1 MKTARTLAIALGALA
16 AVATFAAAA
25 PAPAAPFTLE
35 QPVVLT
41 SAGQS
46 ADVTIAAMLFKKLNV
61 PVKSLPAAKAADLE
75 GAKSLVVV
83 AGFSSKGLGSAG
95 INRDQEMER
104 VNSVLAAAKEKGLRV
119 LVLHLG
125 GKARRGAQSDDFNT
139 VAAKAAGA
147 LVVVKAGDEDGLFSR
162 IAAERKVPIDL
173 VEKISDAG
181 VPISKMVK

>member
-1 MKTARTLAIALGALA
+1 MNRTRTVALALGALA
-16 AVATFAAAA
+16 AFAAA
-25 PAPAAPFTLE
+25 PAASAAAFTLDS
-35 QPVVLT
+35 PIVLT

-46 ADVTIAAMLFKKLNV
+46 ADVTIAAMIFKKMNV
-61 PVKSLPAAKAADLE
+61 AVKSVPAARPADLD

-104 VNSVLAAAKEKGLRV
+104 VKSVLAAAKEKGLRV

-125 GKARRGAQSDDFNT
+125 GKARRGVQSDEFNT
-139 VAAKAAGA
+139 VAAEAAGA
-147 LVVVKAGDEDGLFSR
+147 LVVVKAGDEDQLFSR

-181 VPISKMVK
+181 AAIQKMLP

>member
-1 MKTARTLAIALGALA
+1 MKLTRTLALALGALA
-16 AVATFAAAA
+16 AAGTAVTASAAA
-25 PAPAAPFTLE
+25 FTLDP
-35 QPVVLT
+35 PVVLT

-46 ADVTIAAMLFKKLNV
+46 ADVTIATMIFKKLNV
-61 PVKSLPAAKAADLE
+61 PVKSLPAARPADLE
-75 GAKSLVVV
+75 GAKSLVIV

-95 INRDQEMER
+95 IDRDQEMDR
-104 VNSVLAAAKEKGLRV
+104 VRSVLAAAREKGLRV

-139 VAAKAAGA
+139 VAANAAGA
-147 LVVVKAGDEDGLFSR
+147 LVVVKAGDEDQLFSR

-181 VPISKMVK
+181 VPISKMLK

>member
-1 MKTARTLAIALGALA
+1 MNPTRTFALALGALA
-16 AVATFAAAA
+16 ALAAA
-25 PAPAAPFTLE
+25 PSAPAAPFALA
-35 QPVVLT
+35 QPIVLT

-46 ADVTIAAMLFKKLNV
+46 ADVTIASMLFKKLNV

-95 INRDQEMER
+95 INREQEMER
-104 VNSVLAAAKEKGLRV
+104 VKSVLAAAKEKGIRV

-125 GKARRGAQSDDFNT
+125 GKARRGVQSDEFNT
-139 VAAKAAGA
+139 VAANAAGA
-147 LVVVKAGDEDGLFSR
+147 LVVVKAGDEDQLFSR
-162 IAAERKVPIDL
+162 IAAEKKIPIDL

-181 VPISKMVK
+181 APISKMLQ

>member
-1 MKTARTLAIALGALA
+1 MNLTRTSALA
-16 AVATFAAAA
+16 LALAVLVAA
-25 PAPAAPFTLE
+25 PAASAAPVTLA
-35 QPVVLT
+35 QPIVLT

-46 ADVTIAAMLFKKLNV
+46 ADVTIAAMIFKKLNV
-61 PVKSLPAAKAADLE
+61 PVKSVPAAKAADLE

-104 VNSVLAAAKEKGLRV
+104 VNSVLAAAKAKGIPV

-125 GKARRGAQSDDFNT
+125 GKARRGVQSDEFNT
-139 VAAKAAGA
+139 VSAKAAGA
-147 LVVVKAGDEDGLFSR
+147 LVVVKAGDEDQLFSR
-162 IAAERKVPIDL
+162 IAAERKIPIDL

-181 VPISKMVK
+181 AAIQKMLP